1 LEVNGIGKHS
11 SLLQYVKSYDS
22 KKFYS
27 TGPWVVV
34 SWQESTFPQTDRQT
48 WGYLGRTL
56 VADLLL
62 AEFTFEASVEETW
75 GQLVQNFFI
84 VPL

>member
-1 LEVNGIGKHS
+1 LARK
-11 SLLQYVKSYDS
+11 YV
-22 KKFYS
+22 
-27 TGPWVVV
+27 P
-34 SWQESTFPQTDRQT
+34 TDRQT
-48 WGYLGRTL
+48 WGYLGRAL